1 MEVEMD
7 PVTLDAE
14 RSVVSIIDEDDTT
27 SPYPVAA
34 AHSSLLHTGH
44 LEERA
49 MIGRRRRLAETMRL
63 AKGADR

>member
-7 PVTLDAE
+7 PVTLVAV
-14 RSVVSIIDEDDTT
+14 RSVVSITDEDTT

-49 MIGRRRRLAETMRL
+49 MTGRRRRLAEAMRL